1 MANYLVYVAET
12 SYSDYSQERDVVYR
26 AGGELRFA
34 RCRTEQD
41 VIEQCADAHALLLR
55 QVPVGERAFR
65 ALKELRVVA
74 RYGTGYDN
82 VDVDAA
88 TRAGVVVTVVP
99 DYCVGEA
106 ADHAAALLLSSIR
119 RVAQRDRAVRAGGW
133 DLTSSLPVHRTGGR
147 ILGLVGYGRIARE
160 LRRRLSGFPFRFVAC
175 SPRTEERAFAEDGTR
190 RVDFRTLL
198 LVSDYVSIHVPLN
211 EETRRLFDLDAFR
224 KMRRR
229 AVLVNTSRGGVVD
242 QKALYTALSRGYLA
256 GAALDVFEDEPL
268 APTDPLLSLD
278 SVLVTD
284 HASWYSEE
292 SRRELQRRTAQEAI
306 RVLNDITPENPVNP
320 RVLEH
325 APRTCAPCRGPAAP
339 AFREAPPAR
348 PARPIARPR
357 TAAAGPG
364 SPASLRRRTSFPAA
378 R

>member
-1 MANYLVYVAET
+1 MANYRVYVAES
-12 SYSDYSQERDVVYR
+12 SYSDYSQERDVVLR

-65 ALKELRVVA
+65 ALGELRVVA

-119 RVAQRDRAVRAGGW
+119 RIAQRDRAVRAGGW
-133 DLTSSLPVHRTGGR
+133 DLTSRLPVHRTRGG

-175 SPRTEERAFAEDGTR
+175 SPRTGDGVFAEDGTR
-190 RVDFRTLL
+190 KVDFRTLL

-211 EETRRLFDLDAFR
+211 RETRHLFDMDAFL

-242 QKALYTALSRGYLA
+242 QEALYTALVRGYLA

-268 APTDPLLSLD
+268 DPGAPLLSLD

-306 RVLNDITPENPVNP
+306 RVLNDIMPENPVNP
-320 RVLEH
+320 QVLDP
-325 APRTCAPCRGPAAP
+325 ALRTGVPCRGPAAP
-339 AFREAPPAR
+339 AVPAESPAR
-348 PARPIARPR
+348 PGPTIARQR
-357 TAAAGPG
+357 TAAAGRV
-364 SPASLRRRTSFPAA
+364 SPASLPR
-378 R
+378 